1 VKRLPTA
8 QFAEFIE
15 FFPAL
20 ELPLSLLPDI
30 SQIPV
35 DPIPLPEVLQDAY
48 ILPFESDEVDEYT
61 EYVPYGRLAGTK
73 DYHAMIYWKAG
84 VLRYEY
90 ILATYSIEGDPLSH
104 AIVGGL
110 RYEEEGIL
118 HSVAVIHEDMSIIIA
133 EGIAETDDV
142 NLNPD
147 QTQTYQMAIL
157 PTGIITYE
165 TNDEITEE

>member
-1 VKRLPTA
+1 MKRLPTA

-15 FFPAL
+15 FFPPL

-35 DPIPLPEVLQDAY
+35 DPLPLPGVLQEAY
-48 ILPFESDEVDEYT
+48 ILPFESDEIDEFT

-73 DYHAMIYWKAG
+73 DYYAMIYWKAG

-90 ILATYSIEGDPLSH
+90 ILATYSIDGDPLSH

-118 HSVAVIHEDMSIIIA
+118 HSVAMIHEDMSIVIA
-133 EGIAETDDV
+133 EGMAQTDEAGLD
-142 NLNPD
+142 PE

-157 PTGIITYE
+157 PGGIITYE
-165 TNDEITEE
+165 TNEDNKEE